1 MTSLDFDN
9 IHWEI
14 LPDGSIQLRD
24 SELPLNYP
32 EEDEVELDVVYGYED
47 QFTGTYTA
55 TGDIPDEAPTI
66 SAVGGD
72 EQAVITLT
80 PADDYVANT
89 MYIRYWTIGGTT
101 SAESGTF
108 SRTGAGDV
116 TVTGLTNG
124 TTYFFQAYHKNA
136 AGVGVW
142 SGAAMATP
150 TCASLTDRPRI
161 ERIRDNA
168 ANATMRIIQRGL
180 GQQITYIPAGGAAIT
195 VWAIVSSSM
204 QQSIGFDGR
213 TDDRNIQITVPRQ
226 TGFPPT
232 NMNVGGRIKYNCNT
246 YIINNMTA
254 DFEDLNYAA
263 HVIFDCSRTTH
274 NVNFEDY

>member
-1 MTSLDFDN
+1 MTTLDFDN

-24 SELPLNYP
+24 EALDINYP
-32 EEDEVELDVVYGYED
+32 DEDEVELGIIYGYED
-47 QFTGTYTA
+47 QYTGSYTA
-55 TGDIPDEAPTI
+55 TGNIPDEAPAI
-66 SAVGGD
+66 SAVSGD
-72 EQAVITLT
+72 EQVVISLI
-80 PADDYVANT
+80 PAEDYVANA
-89 MYIRYWTIGGTT
+89 MYVRYWTIGGET
-101 SAESGTF
+101 SAESLAL

-124 TTYFFQAYHKNA
+124 TTYFFQAYHKNG

-142 SGAAMATP
+142 SGAVMATP
-150 TCASLTDRPRI
+150 TDVELTNRPRI

-168 ANATMRIIQRGL
+168 AAATMRIIKRGL
-180 GQQITYIPAGGAAIT
+180 GQQIIYIPSGGVAAT
-195 VWAIVSSSM
+195 LYAIVSDSFK
-204 QQSIGFDGR
+204 QRIGFDGKTDTR
-213 TDDRNIQITVPRQ
+213 TIQVTIPRQ

-232 NMNVGGRIKYNCNT
+232 SMSVGGRIKYNGYT
-246 YIINNMTA
+246 YVIDDMNA

-263 HVIFDCSRTTH
+263 HVVFDCSRSSH